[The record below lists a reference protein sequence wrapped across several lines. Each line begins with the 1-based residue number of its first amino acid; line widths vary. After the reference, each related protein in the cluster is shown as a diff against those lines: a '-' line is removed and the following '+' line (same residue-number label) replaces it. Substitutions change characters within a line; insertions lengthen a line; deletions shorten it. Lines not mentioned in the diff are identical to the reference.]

1 MPSTPPTTL
10 PYDGPADID
19 LTHGQAPGLGRKSRT
34 EAVKV
39 SAYVATSSIH
49 KVVFEVGRG
58 LGVDLLLVP
67 DVAYAQVTLPCGRTL
82 AGTVSEISPSG
93 DSFEI
98 DTSHQ
103 SASSSAD

>member
-10 PYDGPADID
+10 PYDGPVDIE
-19 LTHGQAPGLGRKSRT
+19 LTHGQAPGLGRKFRT

-39 SAYVATSSIH
+39 SAYVATSSTH
-49 KVVFEVGRG
+49 KVVFDVGRG
-58 LGVDLLLVP
+58 LGVDLLLAPEVT
-67 DVAYAQVTLPCGRTL
+67 YAQVTLPCGRTL

-98 DTSHQ
+98 DTSYQ
-103 SASSSAD
+103 PASSSVD